1 MVFFS
6 FYLIHPIITV
16 GSPTAA
22 IAPQMQESVVLIAG
36 MPPINTV
43 ALPIGK
49 ALEVGWWPLGGS
61 EHTCMSPATEAGIPP
76 IKTVDTPGPVMV
88 PP

>member
-1 MVFFS
+1 MGQ
-6 FYLIHPIITV
+6 IQPIITV
-16 GSPTAA
+16 GSPTTA
-22 IAPQMQESVVLIAG
+22 IAPQMQASDVRNAG

-49 ALEVGWWPLGGS
+49 GLAVGWWAFGGS
-61 EHTCMSPATEAGIPP
+61 EQTCMSPATAAGIPP
-76 IKTVDTPGPVMV
+76 VKTVPTPGPTIV